1 MERTMQMYEGV
12 CKYCG
17 TIQLVLAMDQID
29 ADEKISECCQC
40 DGAEVEKKRIQ
51 LLENLNLTIGDGC
64 VEQGF
69 KRVSNEQETLIT
81 EMALAVLF
89 GKLDKAVC
97 QIGSTVITIST
108 TSEKV
113 KVKRVEKKA
122 MALEG

>member
-1 MERTMQMYEGV
+1 MKGYANIVARSDQYLQWTRWMRMKRYPSV
-12 CKYCG
+12 AN
-17 TIQLVLAMDQID
+17 AM
-29 ADEKISECCQC
+29 ARRS
-40 DGAEVEKKRIQ
+40 KKKKIQ

-69 KRVSNEQETLIT
+69 KRVSNEQEALIT

-89 GKLDKAVC
+89 GKLDKAIC
-97 QIGSTVITIST
+97 QIGSMVITIST
-108 TSEKV
+108 ASEKV